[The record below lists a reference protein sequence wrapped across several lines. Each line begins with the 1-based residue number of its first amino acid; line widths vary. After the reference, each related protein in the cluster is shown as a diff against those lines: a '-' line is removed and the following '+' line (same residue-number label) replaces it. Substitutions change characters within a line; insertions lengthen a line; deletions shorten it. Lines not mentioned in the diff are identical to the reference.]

1 MPGSVITFAHHLQLK
16 LSQFRGAIRAGHA
29 FLQVDGDIGDTG
41 IVEIN
46 DTSRTETQRTIKWM
60 KGFCFLRRSH
70 WQVSEGTLDHMR
82 NSESIRSTISA
93 ASRLPPR
100 NCIYL
105 RPGGICLLPRGPALA
120 PPEERIVR
128 QSSPVRW
135 VRFMRRYL
143 FSPGKYVRSPTDG
156 RQVTVANSRLYVHPV
171 VSLIL
176 LHYTEGRCS
185 WLMEESI
192 H

>member
-60 KGFCFLRRSH
+60 KRFCFLRRSH

-82 NSESIRSTISA
+82 NSESITSTISA
-93 ASRLPPR
+93 TNRRESSSAPQLYLSTTRKYLSAASWPR
-100 NCIYL
+100 
-105 RPGGICLLPRGPALA
+105 
-120 PPEERIVR
+120 
-128 QSSPVRW
+128 SSPTGRTYRATVLAGQ
-135 VRFMRRYL
+135 VGAIYEAL
-143 FSPGKYVRSPTDG
+143 F
-156 RQVTVANSRLYVHPV
+156 
-171 VSLIL
+171 I
-176 LHYTEGRCS
+176 
-185 WLMEESI
+185 
-192 H
+192 